1 MVDLFLR
8 ESENML
14 LQDVIPA
21 ITGFN
26 TQTIN
31 QGSVQNKGIEISIGG
46 TPITG
51 DFNWSINGNIAFNRN
66 EILSLNDNTVR
77 ILAGNND
84 ANPTNISVVGK
95 PIGQFFGFILD
106 GIYTA
111 DYLSQPGVIN
121 SPQVYEGN
129 VKYKDVNGDGIVN
142 DVLDYTII
150 GNPHPDFIFG
160 LTNNFSYKNF
170 DLGIIINGQSGGQVM
185 NGLRQTTDNLQGF
198 FNVDKDWEKR
208 WRSRD
213 VPGDGIHSG
222 VPKVRPSWGHRV
234 STLWVEDASY
244 LRIGNMTLG
253 YTIPESLAKKIKVV
267 KSSRLY
273 FTVQNL
279 AMFTNY
285 KGANPEGQAANQ
297 NNTLVPGFD
306 MTSYPLSRT
315 MSMGL
320 NLSF

>member
-1 MVDLFLR
+1 
-8 ESENML
+8 
-14 LQDVIPA
+14 
-21 ITGFN
+21 
-26 TQTIN
+26 
-31 QGSVQNKGIEISIGG
+31 
-46 TPITG
+46 
-51 DFNWSINGNIAFNRN
+51 
-66 EILSLNDNTVR
+66 
-77 ILAGNND
+77 
-84 ANPTNISVVGK
+84 
-95 PIGQFFGFILD
+95 
-106 GIYTA
+106 
-111 DYLSQPGVIN
+111 
-121 SPQVYEGN
+121 VYEGN